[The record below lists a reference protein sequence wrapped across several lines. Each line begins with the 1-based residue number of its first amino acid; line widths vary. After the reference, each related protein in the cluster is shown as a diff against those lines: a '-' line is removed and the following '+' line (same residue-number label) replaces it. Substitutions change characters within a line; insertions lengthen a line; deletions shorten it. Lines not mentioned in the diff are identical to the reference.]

1 MARFVEKQ
9 VKSILNIHKYIDSW
23 FWDKY
28 SVSAYQG
35 CQFNCIYCY
44 ARSRKYSNSF
54 GDKDTIYIK
63 KDPASMLDLRI
74 ERARTLLPDIVA
86 MSGVCDPYQPAEKKY
101 RKTRGCLEILAKHR
115 WPVHIL
121 TKSALVE
128 RDIDILS
135 DIAKD
140 TWASVTFTIT
150 ASDSNMAKFLE
161 PNAFL
166 PEERFEAL
174 SRIKRKNPHIQAG
187 IAAMPIV
194 PYIEDNMENITALA
208 KSAKEA
214 GADYF
219 IFSPGL
225 TMDDDQAVKF
235 LNLLVK
241 RFPGHIPGYEEL
253 YGFKYSPEAYT
264 GTYGPKKSY
273 SIKLS
278 KQIFEVLE
286 EYGLP
291 YRIKRFIPSGYR
303 RLNYILA
310 GKLLDRA
317 FRSQYD
323 GKAWSNMHWA
333 GQNIGNLKESIADI
347 AGRGELRKITNVD
360 DMIESFIME
369 NINHLRAEGNIG

>member
-28 SVSAYQG
+28 SVSTYQG

-44 ARSRKYSNSF
+44 ARSRKYNNSF

-63 KDPASMLDLRI
+63 KDPASMLDMRI

-86 MSGVCDPYQPAEKKY
+86 MSGVCDPYQPGEKKY
-101 RKTRGCLEILAKHR
+101 GKTRSCLKILAKHR

-121 TKSALVE
+121 TKSALVL

-150 ASDSNMAKFLE
+150 TSDSNMAKFLE

-166 PEERFEAL
+166 PEERFDAL
-174 SRIKRKNPHIQAG
+174 SRIKRGNPHIQAG
-187 IAAMPIV
+187 VAAMPIV
-194 PYIEDNMENITALA
+194 PYLEDSMENIRALIRN
-208 KSAKEA
+208 AKEA

-219 IFSPGL
+219 VFSPGL
-225 TMDDDQAVKF
+225 TMDNDQAVKY

-241 RFPGHIPGYEEL
+241 KFPGIIPVYEKL
-253 YGFKYSPEAYT
+253 YGFKYSPEAYS
-264 GTYGPKKSY
+264 GTYSPKGSY
-273 SIKLS
+273 SVKLA
-278 KQIFEVLE
+278 KQVFKILE
-286 EYGLP
+286 EYGMP
-291 YRIKRFIPSGYR
+291 YRIKRFIPGDYR
-303 RLNYILA
+303 GLNYILA
-310 GKLLDRA
+310 GKLLNRA
-317 FRSQYD
+317 YRSQYS
-323 GKAWSNMHWA
+323 GKTWSNIYWA

-347 AGRGELRKITNVD
+347 ASRGEIRKIRNVD
-360 DMIESFIME
+360 EKIESFIME
-369 NINHLRAEGNIG
+369 NI